1 MLKRYWWLLLLVLLS
16 VPQVSFASEAAEPM
30 YVVTESELTRLEQNL
45 TELFEISSSQSATLI
60 QQQIQLQES
69 ERKLSQA
76 EKESGQLQ
84 SQIYSL
90 RKEMIEQESSLEN
103 ARASLEQFEKEEQTK
118 LNKVKRERMVAWIVA
133 GVLLYFYIGK

>member
-16 VPQVSFASEAAEPM
+16 VPQVSFASEAAEPT
-30 YVVTESELTRLEQNL
+30 YQITESELVRLEQSL
-45 TELFEISSSQSATLI
+45 TELSEINDRQSATLI

-76 EKESGQLQ
+76 EKESKQLQ

>member
-45 TELFEISSSQSATLI
+45 TELFEISSSQSVTLI

-76 EKESGQLQ
+76 EKESKQLQ

-103 ARASLEQFEKEEQTK
+103 ARASLEQFEKEEQSK
-118 LNKVKRERMVAWIVA
+118 LNKVKRERTVAWIVA
-133 GVLLYFYIGK
+133 GVLLYFCIGK